1 MLAHLTKSEY
11 EMLAAFRYHLRQFL
25 KFSEEAA
32 QSAGLT
38 PRQHQALLAIKGFP
52 QRESVTIGELA
63 EQLQISHHT
72 AVELVDRLSAQ
83 NLVERKD
90 GVQDRRNVFVKLTR
104 AGSATLARLSTAHRA
119 ELHQLGPRLIPL
131 LEKLVL
137 DLEPKQN

>member
-1 MLAHLTKSEY
+1 VVSKN
-11 EMLAAFRYHLRQFL
+11 RCQLRQFL

-38 PRQHQALLAIKGFP
+38 PRQHQVA
-52 QRESVTIGELA
+52 
-63 EQLQISHHT
+63 
-72 AVELVDRLSAQ
+72 AQ

-90 GVQDRRNVFVKLTR
+90 GLQDRRNVFVKLTR
-104 AGSATLARLSTAHRA
+104 TGSAMLARLSTAHRA

-137 DLEPKQN
+137 DLEPNAGQVDQV